1 MSLGWVVAR
10 ISGQS
15 SSTNCFS
22 DAGTSKR
29 KLIPTN
35 PRAKLGIPMTAT
47 SRIRRSRWLAIFA
60 LAWPTAASD
69 LAWTRAEERSAATV
83 TWMTATYGSSGML
96 ARYPTVGNVS
106 TGRWTTTSNTGDWR
120 AGFWPGALWMVAA
133 KTGSTTWRQRATDWS
148 AALAAT
154 TNSDHDIGFIALG
167 SLGKGWQFHDDVS
180 DPGGSYREFAR
191 QAISVAAAKL
201 DSRFNKANSSGTT
214 VPAGL
219 IRSWDT
225 IEAPYPV
232 CIDNLMNLEL
242 LLAAYEL
249 NGRLPEQRP
258 WFDHALTH
266 ARTSMARHLRAN
278 GGSYH
283 VVKHFESGAAIGT
296 IERKSTR
303 QGYGD
308 ETTWSRGEAWAIYG
322 LTAVYRHASRDP
334 GTDASDILAAA
345 EAVADYF
352 LDHLPDAYTA
362 DSYNHR
368 TGDFVPPCDFDA
380 ALGEPV
386 GPWNDANNNYNP
398 SNGGGLGDRKP
409 ATHTFTPRDSSAAAI
424 AAAGLIELSSYAAD
438 GARYLAAAE
447 DILECLEAYDGDD
460 AGGAPDYLC
469 AADEAAHP
477 GILKAGS
484 QQWDDDNRSLSYGD
498 YYFLEALVRLEAL
511 RTRGLIATSQSIR
524 KTGNAVVLEFETLYP
539 APALA
544 IRIQR
549 SDDLATWTTVAAK
562 TGAGAWSGPAVDGM
576 PAAGKVRVTATLP
589 ASETRGFLRIVTRSV
604 ADGLP

>member
-1 MSLGWVVAR
+1 
-10 ISGQS
+10 
-15 SSTNCFS
+15 
-22 DAGTSKR
+22 
-29 KLIPTN
+29 
-35 PRAKLGIPMTAT
+35 MTAT
-47 SRIRRSRWLAIFA
+47 SRIRRCGWLAIFA
-60 LAWPTAASD
+60 IAWPAAASD

-83 TWMTATYGSSGML
+83 AWMTTTYGSIGML
-96 ARYPTVGNVS
+96 ARYPTFGDLS
-106 TGRWTTTSNTGDWR
+106 TGRWNTTSSTGDWR
-120 AGFWPGALWMVAA
+120 AGFWPGALWMIAA
-133 KTGSTTWRQRATDWS
+133 KTGSTTWRQRATNWS

-154 TNSDHDIGFIALG
+154 TNNDHDIGFIVLG
-167 SLGKGWQFHDDVS
+167 SVGKGWQFHDDLS
-180 DPGGSYREFAR
+180 DPGGNYREFAR
-191 QAISVAAAKL
+191 QAMSAAAAKL
-201 DSRFNKANSSGTT
+201 DSRFNKPNGSGTT

-242 LLAAYEL
+242 LLAAYEM

-266 ARTSMARHLRAN
+266 ARNSMARHLRAN

-283 VVKHFESGAAIGT
+283 VVKHFETGPSIGM

-322 LTAVYRHASRDP
+322 LTAVYRHARRDP
-334 GTDASDILAAA
+334 GTDASDILAGA

-362 DSYNHR
+362 DTYNHR
-368 TGDFVPPCDFDA
+368 NGDFVPPCDFDA

-386 GPWNDANNNYNP
+386 GPWNDANNNYN
-398 SNGGGLGDRKP
+398 SSTGTGLGDRRP
-409 ATHTFTPRDSSAAAI
+409 ATHEFTPRDSSAAAI
-424 AAAGLIELSSYAAD
+424 AAAGLIELSGYSAD

-447 DILECLEAYDGDD
+447 DILECLEAYDSND
-460 AGGAPDYLC
+460 GGSAPDYLC
-469 AADEAAHP
+469 AADESAHP

-511 RTRGLIATSQSIR
+511 RARSLIAASQSVHKI
-524 KTGNAVVLEFETLYP
+524 GNTVIFEFDSLHP

-549 SDDLATWTTVAAK
+549 SDDLATWTTVAGK
-562 TGAGAWSGPAVDGM
+562 TGAGPWSGPAVDGT
-576 PAAGKVRVTATLP
+576 PAAGKVRVTVTLP
-589 ASETRGFLRIVTRSV
+589 ASGARGFLRIVTRSV
-604 ADGLP
+604 AEGMP